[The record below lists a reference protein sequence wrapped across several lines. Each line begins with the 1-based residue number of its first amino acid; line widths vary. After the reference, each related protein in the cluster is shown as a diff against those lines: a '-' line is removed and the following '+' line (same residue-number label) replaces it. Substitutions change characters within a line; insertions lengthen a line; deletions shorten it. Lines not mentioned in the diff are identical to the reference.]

1 MKTVT
6 YDLPNLYGDHH
17 VLEVRRILLE
27 ISGVVDV
34 YASSAFRMV
43 EVTYDPALTNDLDI
57 AVKLDESG
65 YLGEWSMPMEAG
77 ASTYLGDRSRSYF
90 RHTAVYE
97 TTLDNCSTPAGGFL
111 CAWLWSSV
119 TESRSLGAERI
130 HCHLLVLAARDR
142 RGAGPHGGRG
152 FQPDWDHGRK
162 RFGCRRQKSSARHV
176 RQ

>member
-27 ISGVVDV
+27 ITGVVDV

-97 TTLDNCSTPAGGFL
+97 TTRQVVSFSQNVSYTGRP
-111 CAWLWSSV
+111 LWTCPGMGV
-119 TESRSLGAERI
+119 IKNKME
-130 HCHLLVLAARDR
+130 D
-142 RGAGPHGGRG
+142 
-152 FQPDWDHGRK
+152 
-162 RFGCRRQKSSARHV
+162 
-176 RQ
+176 